1 MHTTSPK
8 SAALS
13 SVLLS
18 CFLGVLACGDAR
30 EGESSPSALEPLGL
44 PGAVFPEDF
53 GYIHAVRELPDGAV
67 LVPDPVGGVL
77 YRTDMDAGVRTVVGG
92 MGEGPGEYLQ
102 PDAVWPLPGDSTLLV
117 DLGTARLVRLGPGLE
132 FGSTHPIAMLAGDGG
147 MVAAIPQGVDARGNV
162 YAPVSGGYPPPDS
175 GAIARIDP
183 VAASIETVGSYKRGE
198 VTIEESEGRVRASL
212 IPLSPGDA
220 WGVAADG
227 AVVVARSEDY
237 GVDWLDG
244 GAVTRGVD
252 IAYDPVPITAAEK
265 LAYLDDRRRHAGIG
279 MEVMTA
285 AGGPTETR
293 FYRGSSGRSAGL
305 GPDDYT
311 WPDAKPAP
319 VAGTV
324 RVDPLGR
331 AWVRR
336 HTASNAGSAY
346 DLFDRR
352 GRRMRAVTM
361 EGHRIVVGFGPESVY
376 VAAFDALD
384 RAFLERYDL
393 PPD

>member
-1 MHTTSPK
+1 MHTTSP
-8 SAALS
+8 SAGLS
-13 SVLLS
+13 SVLLACS
-18 CFLGVLACGDAR
+18 FGVLACDEARDADP
-30 EGESSPSALEPLGL
+30 SPSVPEPLGL
-44 PGAVFPEDF
+44 PEAVFPQDF

-67 LVPDPVGGVL
+67 LVPDPVGGAL
-77 YRTDMDAGVRTVVGG
+77 YRTAMDAGVRTIVGG
-92 MGEGPGEYLQ
+92 VGEGPGEYLQ

-117 DLGTARLVRLGPGLE
+117 DLGKARLVRLGPELE
-132 FGSTHPIAMLAGDGG
+132 FGSTHPIAMFSDDGG
-147 MVAAIPQGVDARGNV
+147 MVAAIPQGVDARGNI
-162 YAPVSGGYPPPDS
+162 YASVPGGYPPPDS

-183 VAASIETVGSYKRGE
+183 GTASIDTVGSYKLRE
-198 VTIEESEGRVRASL
+198 ITMEESEGRVRASL

-220 WGVAADG
+220 WGVAASG

-237 GVDWLDG
+237 GVDWLDA

-252 IAYDPVPITAAEK
+252 IAYNPVPITAAEK
-265 LAYLDDRRRHAGIG
+265 LAHLDTRRRHAGVGI
-279 MEVMTA
+279 EIMTA
-285 AGGPTETR
+285 ADGSTETR
-293 FYRGSSGRSAGL
+293 FYRGSSGRSARL
-305 GPDDYT
+305 GPDDYA

-336 HTASNAGSAY
+336 HTNSNAGSAY
-346 DLFDRR
+346 DLFDRQ
-352 GRRMRAVTM
+352 GRRVRALTM
-361 EGHRIVVGFGPESVY
+361 DGHRTVVGFGPESVY

-384 RAFLERYDL
+384 RAFLERYRL

>member
-1 MHTTSPK
+1 MHTTSPT
-8 SAALS
+8 SAVKL
-13 SVLLS
+13 SVLFACS
-18 CFLGVLACGDAR
+18 FGVLACGEAR
-30 EGESSPSALEPLGL
+30 GGDPSPSVPEPLGL
-44 PGAVFPEDF
+44 PEAVFPQDF

-67 LVPDPVGGVL
+67 LVPDPVGAAL
-77 YRTDMDAGVRTVVGG
+77 YRTAMDAGVRTIVGG
-92 MGEGPGEYLQ
+92 VGEGPGEYLQ

-117 DLGTARLVRLGPGLE
+117 DLGRARLVRLGPDLE
-132 FGSTHPIAMLAGDGG
+132 FGSMHSIAMFAGDGG
-147 MVAAIPQGVDARGNV
+147 MVVAIPQGIDARGNI
-162 YAPVSGGYPPPDS
+162 YASVSGGYPPPDS

-183 VAASIETVGSYKRGE
+183 GTASIDTVGSYKLRE
-198 VTIEESEGRVRASL
+198 VMIEESGGRMRVSL

-220 WGVAADG
+220 WGVAASG

-237 GVDWLDG
+237 GVDWLDA

-265 LAYLDDRRRHAGIG
+265 LAYLDARRRHAGVG
-279 MEVMTA
+279 VEVMTA
-285 AGGPTETR
+285 ADGSTETR
-293 FYRGSSGRSAGL
+293 FYRGSSGRSARL

-311 WPDAKPAP
+311 WPDVKPAP

-336 HTASNAGSAY
+336 HTTSDAGSAY
-346 DLFDRR
+346 DLFDRQ
-352 GRRMRAVTM
+352 GRRVRALTM
-361 EGHRIVVGFGPESVY
+361 EGHRTVVGFGPESVY

-384 RAFLERYDL
+384 RAFLERYRL